1 MISVDIFV
9 IRCVNLKIVYSSLSL
24 LQNPTM
30 MKVSLLPGSLKLLI
44 PRNFKKL
51 GFLALLCVSIC
62 GGSVHAQVIQNDVL
76 ADLIKKKELAAPD
89 QNVKATLS
97 QNEAIIT
104 CDRHATDDDSMCKLR
119 AILIAKCVFDSQPN
133 EIQKSKI
140 QFLDLKKN
148 SVSTATIKRS
158 EIVLFGEGKL
168 DKKELMSSIDYV
180 TEGPSVSKDSSQVAD
195 GELQTQRMM
204 LLRRIQKMKE
214 RGTNVTAFMTIF
226 NEIEG
231 LAKANSDKTKLEER
245 IEYLSEKVSEQER
258 MLHQATQRPALT
270 SPPGSGG
277 STDVGSSF
285 GESPKISAALASI
298 DSKVA
303 AQVRSIRN
311 LLLGMQSLPDPRPKQ
326 ALKTLDDAIMTKDIR
341 QISSAGQQ
349 VIQTLQPNS
358 SR

>member
-1 MISVDIFV
+1 MT
-9 IRCVNLKIVYSSLSL
+9 KA
-24 LQNPTM
+24 
-30 MKVSLLPGSLKLLI
+30 SLLPGSLKL
-44 PRNFKKL
+44 PTSRNFKSL
-51 GFLALLCVSIC
+51 GFSVLLCVSIC
-62 GGSVHAQVIQNDVL
+62 GGAVRAQEIQNDVL

-104 CDRHATDDDSMCKLR
+104 CDRHATDDDSICKLR

-133 EIQKSKI
+133 DIQKTKI

-180 TEGPSVSKDSSQVAD
+180 TEGPSISKDSSQVAE
-195 GELQTQRMM
+195 GEFETQRLM

-231 LAKANSDKTKLEER
+231 LAKANNDKAKLEER

-258 MLHQATQRPALT
+258 MLHQATQRPAVT
-270 SPPGSGG
+270 TASSPGGGGGGG
-277 STDVGSSF
+277 SADVGGSSH
-285 GESPKISAALASI
+285 ESKINNALASI
-298 DSKVA
+298 NPKLAGD
-303 AQVRSIRN
+303 VRAVREK
-311 LLLGMQSLPDPRPKQ
+311 LLGLQ
-326 ALKTLDDAIMTKDIR
+326 ALPQVKDALTVLDRAILTRNVTTITDAGR
-341 QISSAGQQ
+341 QVLQMLQQ
-349 VIQTLQPNS
+349 AVPH
-358 SR
+358 